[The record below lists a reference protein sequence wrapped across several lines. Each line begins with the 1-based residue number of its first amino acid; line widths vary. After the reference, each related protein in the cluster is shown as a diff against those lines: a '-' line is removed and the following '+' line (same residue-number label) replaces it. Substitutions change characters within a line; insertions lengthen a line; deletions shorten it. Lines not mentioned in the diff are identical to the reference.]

1 MRDAAE
7 KGSVR
12 PTPTCCACV
21 LHKGRLL
28 LIQRGTEPNKGLWS
42 FPGGHIELG
51 ETLFEAAK
59 REAGEETGI
68 EVEPLELFQTHDFI
82 ARDDAGRVC
91 FHYLVNL
98 VRARYLAGKARSGDD
113 AVQARWVT
121 EAEITGLAMD
131 PFIREIALRILRG
144 TWRVPSQQSVITR
157 VSGTQ
162 TDPEPK
168 ATGRRRAGSEGR

>member
-1 MRDAAE
+1 MPDATE
-7 KGSVR
+7 KDSVR
-12 PTPTCCACV
+12 PTPTACACIV
-21 LHKGRLL
+21 RRGRLL

-51 ETLFEAAK
+51 ETLFEAVK

-68 EVEPLELFQTHDFI
+68 EVEPLELFQTHDWI

-91 FHYLVNL
+91 FHYLENL

-121 EAEITGLAMD
+121 EAQITKLAMD
-131 PFIREIALRILRG
+131 PFVRETALRILRG
-144 TWRVPSQQSVITR
+144 CPL
-157 VSGTQ
+157 
-162 TDPEPK
+162 
-168 ATGRRRAGSEGR
+168 

>member
-1 MRDAAE
+1 MPDVAERD
-7 KGSVR
+7 SVR
-12 PTPTCCACV
+12 PTPTCCACI

-59 REAGEETGI
+59 REAREETGI
-68 EVEPLELFQTHDFI
+68 EVEPLELFQTHDWI
-82 ARDDAGRVC
+82 ARDDADQVC

-98 VRARYLAGKARSGDD
+98 VRARRLSGKARPGDD
-113 AVQARWVT
+113 ALRTRWVT

-131 PFIREIALRILRG
+131 PFVRETALRILKG
-144 TWRVPSQQSVITR
+144 TWRVRSQHSVVTR
-157 VSGTQ
+157 V
-162 TDPEPK
+162 
-168 ATGRRRAGSEGR
+168 

>member
-1 MRDAAE
+1 MPDATE
-7 KGSVR
+7 KDSVR
-12 PTPTCCACV
+12 PTPTACACIV
-21 LHKGRLL
+21 RRGRLL

-42 FPGGHIELG
+42 FPGGHIEPG
-51 ETLFEAAK
+51 ETLFEAVK

-68 EVEPLELFQTHDFI
+68 EVEPLELFQTHDWI

-91 FHYLVNL
+91 FHYLENL

-121 EAEITGLAMD
+121 EAQITKLPMD
-131 PFIREIALRILRG
+131 PFEHEIALRILRG
-144 TWRVPSQQSVITR
+144 TWRVPSQQSVIIR

-162 TDPEPK
+162 TDPE
-168 ATGRRRAGSEGR
+168 T